1 MKVLFRLIIIS
12 KALLGAVTFFIIQ
25 QIINSSGDCDYIL
38 DNGEI
43 DS

>member
-1 MKVLFRLIIIS
+1 MKAFFRLIIIS
-12 KALLGAVTFFIIQ
+12 KALLGAMTFFIIQ

-38 DNGEI
+38 DSGKI